1 MFRRFISSIN
11 QVRFVRDIRKYWPYA
26 VHSARASLKA
36 EVAGSYLN
44 WLWWILNPISFMIIY
59 TLIFG
64 VIFQASEPFFP
75 IYVFIGLTMWDFFS
89 RVVTH
94 SVRMVKNN
102 KNIVSKVYIPKFILI
117 LSDMIVNA
125 IKMGISFGVVAV
137 MMIVYRTP
145 LTWDTLFIV
154 PVLLGMFMLTFAVGN
169 LVMHFGVYIQDL
181 PNIINIVLRLVFYC
195 TGIFYDIEKRIPV
208 PYNYWVLRIN
218 PMAAYITQARYA
230 LLYGRI
236 THWGLLY
243 AWIGLA
249 LLLAVLSVRVVYKNE
264 NGYVKVI

>member
-1 MFRRFISSIN
+1 MFQRF
-11 QVRFVRDIRKYWPYA
+11 FRDIRKYWHYA
-26 VHSARASLKA
+26 LRSAMATLKA

-59 TLIFG
+59 TVIFG
-64 VIFQASEPFFP
+64 VIFHAAERYFSL
-75 IYVFIGLTMWDFFS
+75 YVFVGLTMWDFFS
-89 RVVTH
+89 HVVTH
-94 SVRMVKNN
+94 SVKMVKNN

-137 MMIVYRTP
+137 MMLVYRVE
-145 LTWDTLFIV
+145 LTWETLFIL
-154 PVLLGMFMLTFAVGN
+154 PVLLGMFMLSFAVGN

-181 PNIINIVLRLVFYC
+181 PNIINIVLRLLFYC
-195 TGIFYDIEKRIPV
+195 TGIFYDIEKRIPI
-208 PYNYWVLRIN
+208 PYNYWVLRLN
-218 PMAAYITQARYA
+218 PIAAFITQARGA

-243 AWIGLA
+243 AWIGLSV
-249 LLLAVLSVRVVYKNE
+249 LLCVWSVRVVYKNE

>member
-1 MFRRFISSIN
+1 MFQRFWA
-11 QVRFVRDIRKYWPYA
+11 DLKKYWPYA
-26 VHSARASLKA
+26 VRSAKASLKA

-59 TLIFG
+59 TVIFG
-64 VIFQASEPFFP
+64 VIFHAAEPYFS
-75 IYVFIGLTMWDFFS
+75 IYVFIGLTMWDFFNH
-89 RVVTH
+89 VVTH
-94 SVRMVKNN
+94 SVKMVKNN

-137 MMIVYRTP
+137 MMLACRVP
-145 LTWDTLFIV
+145 LSWETLFIF
-154 PVLLGMFMLTFAVGN
+154 PVLLGTFMLTFAVGN

-181 PNIINIVLRLVFYC
+181 PNIINIGLRLLFYF
-195 TGIFYDIEKRIPV
+195 TGVFYDIEKRIPL
-208 PYNYWVLRIN
+208 PYNYWVLRLN
-218 PMAAYITQARYA
+218 PLAAFITQARYA
-230 LLYGRI
+230 LLYGRV

-243 AWIGLA
+243 AWLGLS
-249 LLLAVLSVRVVYKNE
+249 LLLCVLSVWVVYKNE